1 MDVHGAFVHA
11 TNMRSDLTSMKGFE
25 WMVKDVQKLCD
36 VIEGVGEGESSEE
49 HEDFDILK
57 QSPVLDNRFKLEIG
71 MHEAAS
77 SHQMHR

>member
-1 MDVHGAFVHA
+1 
-11 TNMRSDLTSMKGFE
+11 MKGFE

-36 VIEGVGEGESSEE
+36 VIEGAGEDESSED

-71 MHEAAS
+71 IQRAAS
-77 SHQMHR
+77 LHQMHR